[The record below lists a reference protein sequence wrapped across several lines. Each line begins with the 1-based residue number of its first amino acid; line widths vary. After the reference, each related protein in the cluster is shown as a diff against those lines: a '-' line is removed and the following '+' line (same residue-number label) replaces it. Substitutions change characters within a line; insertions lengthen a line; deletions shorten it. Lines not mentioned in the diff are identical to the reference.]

1 MKLKDLKKAWNSV
14 SSEKELDEGQIREML
29 RKRTSNLIER
39 IDRNIKIGFVLLFA
53 LILLFIL
60 DDFVFSPQILDS
72 MENGITIPGWLL
84 LINIFSYA
92 LILITFVYFVFQ
104 YYNAKKT
111 CDVNCDLR
119 ETLQKIIKI
128 LLLYQRLFYLAL
140 ITFSVAV
147 AISFMSG
154 MFMGM
159 EASAADSGMLVSEIP
174 FNQMLIVFI
183 TGLVV
188 LSLLVGGIF
197 LFMRWGFRKLYGN
210 YIHKLKLTLNEL
222 NEVDG

>member
-1 MKLKDLKKAWNSV
+1 MELKDLKKAWNSV

-72 MENGITIPGWLL
+72 MGNGITIPGWLL
-84 LINIFSYA
+84 FINIFSYA

-119 ETLQKIIKI
+119 ETLKKIIKI
-128 LLLYQRLFYLAL
+128 LQLYQRLFYLAL

-174 FNQMLIVFI
+174 FNQMLIVFVI
-183 TGLVV
+183 GLVV
-188 LSLLVGGIF
+188 LTLLVGGIF

>member
-1 MKLKDLKKAWNSV
+1 MELKDLKKAWASV
-14 SSEKELDEGQIREML
+14 SSDKELDESQIREML
-29 RKRTSNLIER
+29 SKRTSNLIER
-39 IDRNIKIGFVLLFA
+39 INRNIKIGFVLLFL
-53 LILLFIL
+53 LIVLFIL
-60 DDFVFSPQILDS
+60 DDFVFSPQVLDA
-72 MENGITIPGWLL
+72 MGNGITIPGWLL
-84 LINIFSYA
+84 FINVFSYA
-92 LILITFVYFVFQ
+92 LILSTFIYFVLK
-104 YYNAKKT
+104 YYRAKKR
-111 CDVNCDLR
+111 CDVNCNLR

-159 EASAADSGMLVSEIP
+159 EASAADSGMLVTEIP

-183 TGLVV
+183 TGIVV

-210 YIHKLKLTLNEL
+210 YIQKLKVTLTEL
-222 NEVDG
+222 KEVDD